1 MSIDYSE
8 IPASIYDEIIHELY
22 GAYNLKDR
30 TDHYEFVCPICGDMK
45 FPNKRKAWIYKDTWR
60 YICFKCP
67 CAMPFASYLKQTEPN
82 VYSRMLYSAFGVM
95 GRQHDQKKVVEDKPT
110 ISPELPFMPGEL
122 LPITSNHPLARA
134 GLELCKERKIRPE
147 IFEKWFVCQDG
158 DQFKKRDANGNYIL
172 NPNTGYPMG
181 NEYKNRIII
190 PFYRFG
196 GAWTQFDARA
206 IDKNNELRYMNFS
219 GVRRTAYNIDFV
231 RCDRPFYILEGT
243 IDSTFIPNSIAIGG
257 IPHLAEILKDNPKLV
272 ENKQN
277 AVFIWDNDVKGREA
291 RMSTCRAGYKWF
303 DWDGITEKDVNGEV
317 IHGTHFPLD
326 EYGFVRKDILESRTR
341 DAAGSEIIFMLKY
354 GNTEKEKYKQTMQ
367 ARREANARRNQYNT
381 PEVFF

>member
-8 IPASIYDEIIHELY
+8 IPATVYDEIIHELY

-30 TDHYEFVCPICGDMK
+30 TDHYEFVCPVCGDMK

-67 CAMPFASYLKQTEPN
+67 CAMPFASYLKQTEPE
-82 VYSRMLYSAFGVM
+82 VYSRMLYSAFGIM
-95 GRQHDQKKVVEDKPT
+95 GRQREQKKPVEEKPD
-110 ISPELPFMPGEL
+110 IAPELPFMPGEL
-122 LPITSNHPLARA
+122 VPLTSNHPLARA
-134 GLELCKERKIRPE
+134 GLELCKERKIRPDVY
-147 IFEKWFVCQDG
+147 EKWFVCQEG

-172 NPNTGYPMG
+172 NPNTGYPAG
-181 NEYKNRIII
+181 NEYRNRIII

-196 GAWTQFDARA
+196 GSWTQFDARA
-206 IDKNNELRYMNFS
+206 IDKNNELRYMNFT
-219 GVRRTAYNIDFV
+219 GVRRTAYNIDFI

-257 IPHLAEILKDNPKLV
+257 IPHLNEILRDNPKLV

-277 AVFIWDNDVKGREA
+277 AVFIWDNDEKGREA

-303 DWDGITEKDVNGEV
+303 DWDGITSKDVNGEV
-317 IHGTHFPLD
+317 MQGNQFPLD
-326 EYGFVRKDILESRTR
+326 EYGFVRKDVLETRTR
-341 DAAGSEIIFMLKY
+341 DAEGSEILFMLKY
-354 GNTEKEKYKQTMQ
+354 GNTAKEKYKQTMQ